1 MAASTI
7 SVHAPH
13 QLRAAIHR
21 EPAIVAWL
29 ADRLGH
35 RIHELQTRMAWS
47 LSLCVRDHLLAV
59 LRDLA
64 GRWGSPAEEGTV
76 IGLPVSQGALA
87 AMVGAS
93 RESVN
98 RALRQLLAPT

>member
-1 MAASTI
+1 MT
-7 SVHAPH
+7 
-13 QLRAAIHR
+13 
-21 EPAIVAWL
+21 
-29 ADRLGH
+29 
-35 RIHELQTRMAWS
+35 WS

-64 GRWGSPAEEGTV
+64 GRWGSPVEEGTV

-98 RALRQLLAPT
+98 RALRQLLASGAVRRRGRRYVLVAASPAPGGEERP